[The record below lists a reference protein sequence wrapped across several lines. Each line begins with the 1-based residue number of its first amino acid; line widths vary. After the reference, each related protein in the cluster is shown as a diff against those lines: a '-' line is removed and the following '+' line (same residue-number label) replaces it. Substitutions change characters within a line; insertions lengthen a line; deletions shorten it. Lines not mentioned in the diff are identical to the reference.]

1 VKRLRAAAHNRSEYK
16 KLLGARWVDF
26 ESALKAGSLAESTG
40 SSASV
45 LGDKEAMLKQIQELL
60 ALIAIL

>member
-1 VKRLRAAAHNRSEYK
+1 M
-16 KLLGARWVDF
+16 DF